1 MPESEHVRRSLL
13 NALVL
18 VAILYLVAVPFYMH
32 FEKLSPVDAFYFT
45 SATITTVGY
54 GDIAPQTD
62 IGKIFTVFLIF
73 SGVSI
78 VFYHITHLGQLRE
91 KTVDK
96 QVLDR
101 LAIFRNITSLRGNSY
116 MEKHKPGILDSLKSK
131 IGEV

>member
-1 MPESEHVRRSLL
+1 MPESDYVRRSLL

-18 VAILYLVAVPFYMH
+18 IAIIYIIAVPFYMH
-32 FEKLSPVDAFYFT
+32 FENLSLINAIYLT
-45 SATITTVGY
+45 SISITTVGY
-54 GDIAPQTD
+54 GDVVPQSD
-62 IGKIFTVFLIF
+62 IGKIFTIFLIF